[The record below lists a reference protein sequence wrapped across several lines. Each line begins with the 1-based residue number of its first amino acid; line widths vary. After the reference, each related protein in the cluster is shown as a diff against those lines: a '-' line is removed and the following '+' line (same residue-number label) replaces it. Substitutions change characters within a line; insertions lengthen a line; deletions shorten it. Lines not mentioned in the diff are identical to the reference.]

1 MKQNET
7 STVGVVNKNRSFG
20 EDLSLDSSEIS
31 AVEPSQMV
39 SNMYN
44 TKVDRS
50 YSSSEENERI

>member
-50 YSSSEENERI
+50 YSSSEENEKI